1 MCLFELESFF
11 FFLFLDICPRV
22 GLLGHMVVLLP
33 DFFFKESSYC
43 SPYRLYQFTFP
54 LTVQEGSFFS
64 IPSLVFIAC
73 RFFDDGH
80 SDWPVIQSEVRKRKT
95 NTVY

>member
-1 MCLFELESFF
+1 MVFS
-11 FFLFLDICPRV
+11 
-22 GLLGHMVVLLP
+22 GHMPSSGIAGSYGSFITSSFL
-33 DFFFKESSYC
+33 KESSYC

-64 IPSLVFIAC
+64 IPFLVFIAC

-80 SDWPVIQSEVRKRKT
+80 SDWPVIQSEVRKTKT
-95 NTVY
+95 SFVY